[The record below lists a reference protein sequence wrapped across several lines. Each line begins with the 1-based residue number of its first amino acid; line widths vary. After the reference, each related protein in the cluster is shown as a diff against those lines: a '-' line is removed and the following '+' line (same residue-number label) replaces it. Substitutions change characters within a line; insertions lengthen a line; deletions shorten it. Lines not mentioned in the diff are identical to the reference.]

1 MTHNYPDLG
10 RASDWMKQISNQ
22 SEALRRSVA
31 WCVFCALFSDVILWG
46 NHQPHHERPFFMKGC
61 FWAWTPTTFIETK
74 GKQNQNNFLAVQCP
88 PINCISTARMALTNK
103 AVTLWTK
110 HGLSITDVQS
120 SINNLNPRVAKWPN
134 HPQTYKADPKSE
146 TCKLLYLYNYF
157 ILYTRNY
164 IFGLPRGRRLY
175 GIPTPTNKFSVPFL
189 LSHCDV

>member
-1 MTHNYPDLG
+1 MSFYGET
-10 RASDWMKQISNQ
+10 ISH
-22 SEALRRSVA
+22 
-31 WCVFCALFSDVILWG
+31 I
-46 NHQPHHERPFFMKGC
+46 MKGR
-61 FWAWTPTTFIETK
+61 FSW
-74 GKQNQNNFLAVQCP
+74 
-88 PINCISTARMALTNK
+88 K
-103 AVTLWTK
+103 AVFEHEPQPLSLKQKENRTK
-110 HGLSITDVQS
+110 ITSWLFNARLLTAYPQQGWPWQIKLSLSEPNTTGLSITDVQS